1 MFKLPSYRGETVRGG
16 TTLHYIALSYKD
28 RAVISWTPSS
38 YLTQFHRCCISMA
51 DYIYIYS
58 RYSKPK
64 VSQLYYR
71 SGIRANWTIY
81 IYIYI
86 SEYTWI
92 RKRRGES
99 LKNAQLTKTT
109 SHHWNKAFGNVE
121 DHERQTPILF
131 RPRGWDLEFEFQALR
146 TGGWP
151 PLVRA
156 YSRLK
161 GFEWRCIMAWIT
173 CVGVTHASLGTAP
186 SREAVWA
193 TRFREGPSE
202 GLEYEETLSYHMELG
217 DSSSICWLIR
227 HIALKL
233 KESEVPFRIEYRA
246 GSVLERH
253 SYVATEKAG
262 SE

>member
-1 MFKLPSYRGETVRGG
+1 MNAFVLLNSVPPM
-16 TTLHYIALSYKD
+16 LHKYGWPYIY
-28 RAVISWTPSS
+28 
-38 YLTQFHRCCISMA
+38 M
-51 DYIYIYS
+51 YIYS

-64 VSQLYYR
+64 ISLLYYR

-81 IYIYI
+81 IYL
-86 SEYTWI
+86 SI
-92 RKRRGES
+92 RGYA
-99 LKNAQLTKTT
+99 NAEVNHWRKCTADKTD
-109 SHHWNKAFGNVE
+109 SHHWNKTFGNVE
-121 DHERQTPILF
+121 DHERRTPILF
-131 RPRGWDLEFEFQALR
+131 RPRGWDLEFEFQLLR

-151 PLVRA
+151 PLVSA
-156 YSRLK
+156 YSMLK
-161 GFEWRCIMAWIT
+161 GFEWRSAMAWIT
-173 CVGVTHASLGTAP
+173 CAGVSHASVGTAP
-186 SREAVWA
+186 SKKAVWA
-193 TRFREGPSE
+193 TSFREGPSE